1 MFKRMLLQTENRNR
15 NTHKTETEKEREG
28 EITTIIAA
36 KSRVHTYR
44 TAYVHIGELS

>member
-1 MFKRMLLQTENRNR
+1 MFKRMLLQIE
-15 NTHKTETEKEREG
+15 TETHTKQKERKG

>member
-1 MFKRMLLQTENRNR
+1 MFKQMLLQTENRNR
-15 NTHKTETEKEREG
+15 NTHKTEKER

>member
-1 MFKRMLLQTENRNR
+1 MFKRMLLQTE
-15 NTHKTETEKEREG
+15 TETHTKQKQKEREG

-44 TAYVHIGELS
+44 TVYVHIGELS

>member
-1 MFKRMLLQTENRNR
+1 MFKRMLLQTE
-15 NTHKTETEKEREG
+15 TETHTKQKQKEREG